1 MAGVVNASATLSMH
15 VAGFG
20 FGNVL
25 PQYKWMCKT
34 SGGEFNPS
42 GYCLVGR
49 IDASTGRLTTM
60 MLPQAGFAANLVT
73 VDLKS
78 GAVLSDP
85 QLCKQYTDC
94 PWALA
99 WAAGP
104 KTA

>member
-49 IDASTGRLTTM
+49 TASRVSRLS
-60 MLPQAGFAANLVT
+60 LHPCV
-73 VDLKS
+73 
-78 GAVLSDP
+78 
-85 QLCKQYTDC
+85 QYEVVGGNGC
-94 PWALA
+94 MVSE
-99 WAAGP
+99 
-104 KTA
+104 